1 MLTLQLC
8 LLELVQYAFTLH
20 CRWIL
25 QSRGHF
31 CVISRSQFFF
41 LFFFFAMEYYA
52 DVTCSITMTHNTKG
66 NGLAASLSNT
76 VAMPDSLALVEQAA
90 FRVVS
95 VATDMAL
102 GIKLGGRSRG
112 IRGGQGGAGAVI
124 KMDMLQAHF
133 PDQQY
138 DMMNP
143 RTRLAAMSMTWGAV
157 AVSGFG
163 ASEPPSLKLLMHNTE
178 LNTLSLKLI
187 LASTLGYT
195 SKRCLLIYLFFFSLS
210 LSPSIRCLDCMQS

>member
-1 MLTLQLC
+1 
-8 LLELVQYAFTLH
+8 
-20 CRWIL
+20 
-25 QSRGHF
+25 
-31 CVISRSQFFF
+31 
-41 LFFFFAMEYYA
+41 MEYYT

-187 LASTLGYT
+187 LEYPRVHVETLPAYLPFF
-195 SKRCLLIYLFFFSLS
+195 LLSLS
-210 LSPSIRCLDCMQS
+210 LS

>member
-31 CVISRSQFFF
+31 CVISRSQS
-41 LFFFFAMEYYA
+41 MEYYT

-187 LASTLGYT
+187 LEYPRVHVETLPAYLPFF
-195 SKRCLLIYLFFFSLS
+195 LLSLS
-210 LSPSIRCLDCMQS
+210 LS

>member
-1 MLTLQLC
+1 MFNSRHIGENKLDDAYLAVVPTGTGTVRLYSALQVDFAKSRTLLCHLNIML
-8 LLELVQYAFTLH
+8 
-20 CRWIL
+20 
-25 QSRGHF
+25 
-31 CVISRSQFFF
+31 
-41 LFFFFAMEYYA
+41 
-52 DVTCSITMTHNTKG
+52 TCSITMTHNDEG

-178 LNTLSLKLI
+178 LNTVPKVN
-187 LASTLGYT
+187 T
-195 SKRCLLIYLFFFSLS
+195 RV
-210 LSPSIRCLDCMQS
+210 P

>member
-1 MLTLQLC
+1 
-8 LLELVQYAFTLH
+8 
-20 CRWIL
+20 
-25 QSRGHF
+25 
-31 CVISRSQFFF
+31 
-41 LFFFFAMEYYA
+41 MEYYA

-187 LASTLGYT
+187 LEYPRVHVETLPAYLPFF
-195 SKRCLLIYLFFFSLS
+195 LLSLS
-210 LSPSIRCLDCMQS
+210 LS

>member
-1 MLTLQLC
+1 
-8 LLELVQYAFTLH
+8 
-20 CRWIL
+20 
-25 QSRGHF
+25 
-31 CVISRSQFFF
+31 
-41 LFFFFAMEYYA
+41 
-52 DVTCSITMTHNTKG
+52 
-66 NGLAASLSNT
+66 
-76 VAMPDSLALVEQAA
+76 MPDSLALVEQAA

-163 ASEPPSLKLLMHNTE
+163 ASEPPSLKLLMHNT
-178 LNTLSLKLI
+178 LSLKLI
-187 LASTLGYT
+187 LEYPRVHVETLPAYLPFF
-195 SKRCLLIYLFFFSLS
+195 LLSLS
-210 LSPSIRCLDCMQS
+210 LS

>member
-1 MLTLQLC
+1 
-8 LLELVQYAFTLH
+8 
-20 CRWIL
+20 
-25 QSRGHF
+25 
-31 CVISRSQFFF
+31 
-41 LFFFFAMEYYA
+41 MEYYA

-187 LASTLGYT
+187 LEYPRVT